1 MQQAAVVLFILG
13 QERLIQVE
21 VVIVIEQDLEHRCP
35 AQFLWYAAHQLA
47 DFRDGPVLLLQE
59 FLIFPGKVSVQPVL
73 DKHLPAA
80 EVILLV
86 SQISSDTDITSI
98 LSAISF
104 VVALLGVVGFPE
116 VCKSFSYQMWEL
128 EQSCKYNL
136 RQIVAIKLSIIGMID
151 LIIIL
156 AITLFTSLQ
165 TELPVWEMA
174 LYLFVPFNS
183 ACIVSFFIT
192 SLARNKNSV
201 SPIFPAGFGFAFLML
216 LCINRFSPY
225 QSISIPIWLILCF
238 GTFAILIWKA
248 AQFIKGMDEGG
259 LAICN

>member
-1 MQQAAVVLFILG
+1 
-13 QERLIQVE
+13 
-21 VVIVIEQDLEHRCP
+21 
-35 AQFLWYAAHQLA
+35 
-47 DFRDGPVLLLQE
+47 
-59 FLIFPGKVSVQPVL
+59 
-73 DKHLPAA
+73 
-80 EVILLV
+80 
-86 SQISSDTDITSI
+86 
-98 LSAISF
+98 
-104 VVALLGVVGFPE
+104 
-116 VCKSFSYQMWEL
+116 MWEL

-136 RQIVAIKLSIIGMID
+136 RQIVAIKLSIIGTID

-165 TELPVWEMA
+165 TELPMWEMA
-174 LYLFVPFNS
+174 LYLFVPFNL
-183 ACIVSFFIT
+183 ACIVSFFVT

-201 SPIFPAGFGFAFLML
+201 FPIFPAGFGFAFLML

>member
-1 MQQAAVVLFILG
+1 MKDQDRYFQKMLGAYTVAPAGEMNIQKTVLAGKQLLMKNPV
-13 QERLIQVE
+13 QELRWYRRIGNQFKYISPLLWLSQLLAIGICMLLI
-21 VVIVIEQDLEHRCP
+21 
-35 AQFLWYAAHQLA
+35 
-47 DFRDGPVLLLQE
+47 
-59 FLIFPGKVSVQPVL
+59 
-73 DKHLPAA
+73 
-80 EVILLV
+80 

-116 VCKSFSYQMWEL
+116 ICKSFSYQMWEL

-136 RQIVAIKLSIIGMID
+136 RQIVAIKLSIIGTID
-151 LIIIL
+151 LLIIL

-165 TELPVWEMA
+165 TELPMWEMA
-174 LYLFVPFNS
+174 LYLFVPFNL
-183 ACIVSFFIT
+183 ACIVSFFVT

-201 SPIFPAGFGFAFLML
+201 FPIFPAGFGFAFLML
-216 LCINRFSPY
+216 LWINRFSPY

>member
-1 MQQAAVVLFILG
+1 MKDQDRYFQKMLGAYTVAPAGETNIQKTVLAGKRLLMKNPV
-13 QERLIQVE
+13 QELRWYRRIVNQFKYISPLLWLSQLLAIGICMLLI
-21 VVIVIEQDLEHRCP
+21 
-35 AQFLWYAAHQLA
+35 
-47 DFRDGPVLLLQE
+47 
-59 FLIFPGKVSVQPVL
+59 
-73 DKHLPAA
+73 
-80 EVILLV
+80 

-116 VCKSFSYQMWEL
+116 ICKSFSYQMWEL

-136 RQIVAIKLSIIGMID
+136 RQIVAIKLSIIGTID
-151 LIIIL
+151 LLIIL

-165 TELPVWEMA
+165 TELPMWEMA
-174 LYLFVPFNS
+174 LYLFVPFNL
-183 ACIVSFFIT
+183 ACIVSFFVT

-201 SPIFPAGFGFAFLML
+201 FPIFPAGFGFAFLML
-216 LCINRFSPY
+216 LWINRFSPY

>member
-1 MQQAAVVLFILG
+1 MKDQDRYFQKILG
-13 QERLIQVE
+13 AYKVAPADETNIQKTVLAGKQLLMKNPVQELRWYRRIINQFKYISPLLWFSQLLAIGICMLLI
-21 VVIVIEQDLEHRCP
+21 
-35 AQFLWYAAHQLA
+35 
-47 DFRDGPVLLLQE
+47 
-59 FLIFPGKVSVQPVL
+59 
-73 DKHLPAA
+73 
-80 EVILLV
+80 
-86 SQISSDTDITSI
+86 SQISSDTDMTAI

-104 VVALLGVVGFPE
+104 IVALLGVVGFPE

-136 RQIVAIKLSIIGMID
+136 RQIVAIKLSIIGTID

-165 TELPVWEMA
+165 TELPMWEMA
-174 LYLFVPFNS
+174 LYLFVPFNL
-183 ACIVSFFIT
+183 ACIISFFIT

-201 SPIFPAGFGFAFLML
+201 FPIFPAGFGFAFLML

>member
-1 MQQAAVVLFILG
+1 MKERYFKKMLGTYTVAPADETDIQNTILAG
-13 QERLIQVE
+13 K
-21 VVIVIEQDLEHRCP
+21 
-35 AQFLWYAAHQLA
+35 QLLMKN
-47 DFRDGPVLLLQE
+47 PVQE
-59 FLIFPGKVSVQPVL
+59 FCWYIRIVNQFKYISPLLWFSQLLAIGLCMLLI
-73 DKHLPAA
+73 
-80 EVILLV
+80 
-86 SQISSDTDITSI
+86 SQIGSDTDMTAI
-98 LSAISF
+98 L
-104 VVALLGVVGFPE
+104 LLGVVGFPE

-136 RQIVAIKLSIIGMID
+136 RQIVAIKLSIIGTID

-165 TELPVWEMA
+165 TELPMWEMA
-174 LYLFVPFNS
+174 LYLFVPFNL
-183 ACIVSFFIT
+183 ACIVSFFVT

-201 SPIFPAGFGFAFLML
+201 FPIFPAGFGFAFLML

>member
-1 MQQAAVVLFILG
+1 MKDQDRYYQKILG
-13 QERLIQVE
+13 AYTVAPADETDIQKTILAGKQLLMKNPVQELRWYRRIVNQFKYISPLLWFFQLLAIGICMLLI
-21 VVIVIEQDLEHRCP
+21 
-35 AQFLWYAAHQLA
+35 
-47 DFRDGPVLLLQE
+47 
-59 FLIFPGKVSVQPVL
+59 
-73 DKHLPAA
+73 
-80 EVILLV
+80 
-86 SQISSDTDITSI
+86 SQISSDTDMTAI

-104 VVALLGVVGFPE
+104 IVALLGVVGFPE

-136 RQIVAIKLSIIGMID
+136 RQIVAIKLSIIGTID

-165 TELPVWEMA
+165 TELPMWEMA

-201 SPIFPAGFGFAFLML
+201 SPIFPAGFGFAFL
-216 LCINRFSPY
+216 
-225 QSISIPIWLILCF
+225 ISIPIWLILCF

>member
-1 MQQAAVVLFILG
+1 MNNQDRYFKEKLEAYIVAPADEADIQKAIL
-13 QERLIQVE
+13 
-21 VVIVIEQDLEHRCP
+21 
-35 AQFLWYAAHQLA
+35 A
-47 DFRDGPVLLLQE
+47 
-59 FLIFPGKVSVQPVL
+59 GKQ
-73 DKHLPAA
+73 
-80 EVILLV
+80 LLV
-86 SQISSDTDITSI
+86 KNPVQELRWYRRIVNQFKYISPLLWLSQLLAIGLCMLLISQIKNDTDMTAI

-104 VVALLGVVGFPE
+104 IVALFGVVGFPE
-116 VCKSFSYQMWEL
+116 ICKSFSYQMWEL

-136 RQIVAIKLSIIGMID
+136 RQIVAIKLSIIGTID

-156 AITLFTSLQ
+156 AVTLFTSIQ
-165 TELPVWEMA
+165 TKLPMWEMA
-174 LYLFVPFNS
+174 LYLFVPFNL

-192 SLARNKNSV
+192 SLARNQRSAF
-201 SPIFPAGFGFAFLML
+201 PIFPAGFGFAFLML

>member
-1 MQQAAVVLFILG
+1 MKDQDRYFQKMLGAYTVAPAGEMNIQKTVLAGKQLLMKNPV
-13 QERLIQVE
+13 QELRWYRRIGNQFKYISPLLWLSQLLAIGICMLLI
-21 VVIVIEQDLEHRCP
+21 
-35 AQFLWYAAHQLA
+35 
-47 DFRDGPVLLLQE
+47 
-59 FLIFPGKVSVQPVL
+59 
-73 DKHLPAA
+73 
-80 EVILLV
+80 

-116 VCKSFSYQMWEL
+116 ICKSFSYQMWEL

-136 RQIVAIKLSIIGMID
+136 RQIVAIKLSIIGTID
-151 LIIIL
+151 LLIIL

-165 TELPVWEMA
+165 TELPMWEMA
-174 LYLFVPFNS
+174 LYLFVPFNL

-201 SPIFPAGFGFAFLML
+201 FPIFPAGFGFAFLML
-216 LCINRFSPY
+216 LWINRFSPY

>member
-1 MQQAAVVLFILG
+1 MKNQEKLFKKKLESYAVAPADEANIRKTILAG
-13 QERLIQVE
+13 KQLLMKNPVQEVCWYKRIGNQFKYISPLLWLSQLLAIGLCMLLI
-21 VVIVIEQDLEHRCP
+21 
-35 AQFLWYAAHQLA
+35 
-47 DFRDGPVLLLQE
+47 
-59 FLIFPGKVSVQPVL
+59 
-73 DKHLPAA
+73 
-80 EVILLV
+80 
-86 SQISSDTDITSI
+86 SQIGSDTDLTAI

-104 VVALLGVVGFPE
+104 IVALLGVVGFPE
-116 VCKSFSYQMWEL
+116 LCKSFSYQMWEL

-136 RQIVAIKLSIIGMID
+136 RQIVAIKLSIIGTID

-165 TELPVWEMA
+165 TELPMWEMA
-174 LYLFVPFNS
+174 LYLFVPFNL
-183 ACIVSFFIT
+183 ACIISFFIT

>member
-1 MQQAAVVLFILG
+1 MKDQDRYFQKMLGAYTVAPAGEMNIQKTVLAGKQLLMKNPV
-13 QERLIQVE
+13 QELRWYRRIGNQFKYISPLLWLSQLLAIGICMLLI
-21 VVIVIEQDLEHRCP
+21 
-35 AQFLWYAAHQLA
+35 
-47 DFRDGPVLLLQE
+47 
-59 FLIFPGKVSVQPVL
+59 
-73 DKHLPAA
+73 
-80 EVILLV
+80 

-116 VCKSFSYQMWEL
+116 ICKSFSYQMWEL

-136 RQIVAIKLSIIGMID
+136 RQIVAIKLSIIGTID

-165 TELPVWEMA
+165 TELPMWEMA
-174 LYLFVPFNS
+174 LYLFVPFNL
-183 ACIVSFFIT
+183 ACIVSFFVT

-201 SPIFPAGFGFAFLML
+201 FPIFPAGFGFAFLML
-216 LCINRFSPY
+216 LWINRFSPY